1 MVRFPCLLLALV
13 GSVIVV
19 EVSGSLNRTG
29 NRYEEPP
36 VDDNFEA
43 YFVHRVIHFK
53 DRAAEEE
60 ERLQEQR
67 KRMKEE
73 EQLPKVV
80 KPTIPPYQQSSKF
93 KEGWPQYPL
102 FIMIIGGLRWDF
114 VEKYPQILTSFK
126 YLKKYGSFIPRVKP
140 VFPPEDYPTWTSIAT
155 GKYPEAHSIV
165 GDVMYNLKKRTF
177 FHRYDY
183 NSTRD
188 PVWWQGMTPF
198 WSNAA
203 KHGRKVSMFN
213 WHDCTLPGKRLEI
226 PGDCQPFQ
234 LLEENFPSRQKV
246 SADFDMA
253 FNRLYKK
260 NYDVAVVYTDLIR
273 RVGELQG
280 EDSPA
285 LRKALRDIDDI
296 VQAKLTDIRSKEERA
311 GIKMNLMVMSDY
323 GFTDT
328 SYLQPV
334 LLDQYLDM
342 DIIQYVIL
350 SSGYAQII
358 PYALEQYKI
367 LHDCESIEYGVDVFM
382 ASQLQDPPI
391 LDIPIVPEELHYGL
405 GEWTQD
411 ILLVAHPAYQLIFNS
426 TDPKVI
432 VVPGSGYL
440 DDDYM
445 IRCGFNPSPV
455 KPVYPKMTKKMKVG
469 KEPKPKHIL
478 DALQRWDEYHAH
490 YRDMDTAAVFMGPD
504 FKKDHVNYKPVEIV
518 DFYQIISMLLR
529 IPMEEHAGSWD
540 RIKNMLTISGANS
553 TLGLH
558 QLQFALLGLLV
569 HYVVKALLE

>member
-140 VFPPEDYPTWTSIAT
+140 VFPPEDYPTWTSIATGWLGLKLRCKFNEIKTKICSIET

-311 GIKMNLMVMSDY
+311 GIK
-323 GFTDT
+323 
-328 SYLQPV
+328 
-334 LLDQYLDM
+334 
-342 DIIQYVIL
+342 
-350 SSGYAQII
+350 
-358 PYALEQYKI
+358 
-367 LHDCESIEYGVDVFM
+367 VF
-382 ASQLQDPPI
+382 
-391 LDIPIVPEELHYGL
+391 
-405 GEWTQD
+405 
-411 ILLVAHPAYQLIFNS
+411 
-426 TDPKVI
+426 
-432 VVPGSGYL
+432 
-440 DDDYM
+440 
-445 IRCGFNPSPV
+445 
-455 KPVYPKMTKKMKVG
+455 
-469 KEPKPKHIL
+469 
-478 DALQRWDEYHAH
+478 
-490 YRDMDTAAVFMGPD
+490 
-504 FKKDHVNYKPVEIV
+504 
-518 DFYQIISMLLR
+518 
-529 IPMEEHAGSWD
+529 
-540 RIKNMLTISGANS
+540 
-553 TLGLH
+553 
-558 QLQFALLGLLV
+558 
-569 HYVVKALLE
+569 